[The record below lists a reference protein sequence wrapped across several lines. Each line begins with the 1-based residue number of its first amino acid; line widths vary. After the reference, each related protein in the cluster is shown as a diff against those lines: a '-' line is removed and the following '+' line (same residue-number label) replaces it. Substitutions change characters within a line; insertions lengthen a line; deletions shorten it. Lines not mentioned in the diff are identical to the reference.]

1 MRNVLKGEFIGSNI
15 EVVDADNTQLIGK
28 KGRVIGETKNTITID
43 SGDRKQMLL
52 KHEIRF
58 IIETQGK
65 RVKIDGK
72 KITKR
77 PEKRI

>member
-1 MRNVLKGEFIGSNI
+1 MRNVLKQEFIGSNI

-28 KGRVIGETKNTITID
+28 KGKVTGETKNTITID
-43 SGDRKQMLL
+43 SGGRKQMLL
-52 KHEIRF
+52 KHGIRF